1 MKNIT
6 LVIPA
11 KNEPNALP
19 LVLSEIKN
27 MNLPVKVLVIMHKDD
42 IKTFESTKKYECE
55 VIFQSRKGYGNAI
68 IEGINTV
75 KTEYSCIYYADGST
89 DPSYVKLMY
98 DKLLNKNQDLIF
110 ASRYEKNA
118 YSLDD
123 DFITKIGNYG
133 FTLLGNI
140 FFKFKISDILF
151 TYIFAKTSCLQNM
164 KLVSDDY
171 CLCIEIPLKAKK
183 NKFNYSTIPCIE
195 RKRFA
200 DKKKVKAFS
209 DGLKILMYLVSKIF
223 TKNL

>member
-27 MNLPVKVLVIMHKDD
+27 MNLPVKILIIMDKDD
-42 IKTFESTKKYECE
+42 IKTFESTKKYDCE

-68 IEGINTV
+68 IEGISSV

-89 DPSYVKLMY
+89 DPSYIKLMY
-98 DKLLNKNQDLIF
+98 DKLLNKNLDLIF

-118 YSLDD
+118 YSYDD
-123 DFITKIGNYG
+123 DFVTKIGNYG

-164 KLVSDDY
+164 KLVSDNY
-171 CLCIEIPLKAKK
+171 CLCIEIPFKAKK
-183 NKFNYSTIPCIE
+183 INLITQQFLALREKDLLI
-195 RKRFA
+195 
-200 DKKKVKAFS
+200 KKK
-209 DGLKILMYLVSKIF
+209 
-223 TKNL
+223 